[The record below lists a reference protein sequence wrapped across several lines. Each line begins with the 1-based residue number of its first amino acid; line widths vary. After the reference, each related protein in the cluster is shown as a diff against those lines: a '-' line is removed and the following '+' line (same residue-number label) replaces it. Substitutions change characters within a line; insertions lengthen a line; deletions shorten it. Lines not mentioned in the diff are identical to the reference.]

1 MHKYLEIAKIHL
13 KDQLVWRTDVALNI
27 IFTISKII
35 FAYLLWG
42 IIFGEREIVN
52 GFTFYGM
59 MSYYI
64 VSTFLNQLEK
74 SEGVSKEIN
83 KQIRAG
89 TFSKYMVVPINI
101 EGYFLAMEFGMT
113 LFYVI
118 FDFLAG
124 AVWIGLFK
132 IKFQFT
138 TNLFVIVCAILIIII
153 GIIFMVQLN
162 YYLGIL
168 TLKYQGIGTFLM
180 IKNNL
185 ISFVTGSFIPLALF
199 PDIIVKIMRFLP
211 FYYITYLPSMLLV
224 GYCEDE
230 AVQGIVILL
239 IWCVVLQLV
248 IQYTWNKYV
257 RKYEGVGI

>member
-1 MHKYLEIAKIHL
+1 
-13 KDQLVWRTDVALNI
+13 
-27 IFTISKII
+27 
-35 FAYLLWG
+35 
-42 IIFGEREIVN
+42 
-52 GFTFYGM
+52 M

-101 EGYFLAMEFGMT
+101 EGYFLAMEFGMA

-138 TNLFVIVCAILIIII
+138 TNLFVISCAILIIII